1 MSHTQAIIDVALILC
16 AVVTWVTMWRR
27 DSAQQVELDDHDADL
42 GHAALRADALA
53 NRLDVLER
61 DRFDDA
67 ARRLDDDARR
77 LEDRRP

>member
-53 NRLDVLER
+53 NRLDALER
-61 DRFDDA
+61 ERP
-67 ARRLDDDARR
+67 DDARR

>member
-1 MSHTQAIIDVALILC
+1 MSATQAIVDVALILC

-27 DSAQQVELDDHDADL
+27 DSVQQVEIDDHDADL
-42 GHAALRADALA
+42 DHVTARVAAIA

-61 DRFDDA
+61 ERFDDA

>member
-27 DSAQQVELDDHDADL
+27 DSVQQVELDDHDADL
-42 GHAALRADALA
+42 DHVTARVAAIA

-61 DRFDDA
+61 S
-67 ARRLDDDARR
+67 DDDARR
-77 LEDRRP
+77 IEDRRP